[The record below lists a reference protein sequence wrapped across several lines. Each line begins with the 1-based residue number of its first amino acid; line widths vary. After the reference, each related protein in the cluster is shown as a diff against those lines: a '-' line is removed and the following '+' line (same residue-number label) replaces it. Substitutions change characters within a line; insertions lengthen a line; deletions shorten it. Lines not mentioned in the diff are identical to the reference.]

1 MTSASGMVR
10 RRRETD
16 IPRIMEIEEISFYS
30 PWTEDMFRVQLGMG
44 DEALNLVMDDTY
56 GIVGYAMAI
65 FEPCGVHL
73 ISIAV
78 IPDERGRGCA
88 GRMLDSVLEEGRDR
102 GMRRFVLEV
111 REQNRAALGFYEARG
126 FHVIGRIS
134 GYYSDTGEDA
144 LVMELDQDG

>member
-1 MTSASGMVR
+1 MTSASGTVR
-10 RRRETD
+10 RMRAAD
-16 IPRIMEIEEISFYS
+16 IPRIMEIEEESFS
-30 PWTEDMFRVQLGMG
+30 FPWTEDMFRVQLEMG
-44 DEALNLVMDDTY
+44 DEALNLVMDDTA

-88 GRMLDSVLEEGRDR
+88 GRMLDSVLEEGRSR
-102 GMRRFVLEV
+102 GIRRFVLEV

-126 FHVIGRIS
+126 FRVIGRIS
-134 GYYSDTGEDA
+134 GYYTETGEDA
-144 LVMELDQDG
+144 LVMELDQEG